1 MSHTATIK
9 YDRPLVRRALNRFM
23 VKRLG
28 ESSFLALLAVTSVFL
43 FSYFTDSWT
52 WPLTYMA
59 IAIAAALAF
68 LSFVYYA
75 RLRAAEG
82 FFDKAND
89 PTVTLRFTS
98 EGVRTESDL
107 GSTDLKWKVFEE
119 ILRFPDVWLLV
130 YAKSGYMTL
139 PLDQLTPEC
148 SQFIEQQMIAHKA
161 AAVDDVGRAAVV
173 QCAHKYPRA
182 RQKSLAGRSAARR

>member
-1 MSHTATIK
+1 MSHTAIIK

-23 VKRLG
+23 VRRLG
-28 ESSFLALLAVTSVFL
+28 TSFFIALLVIIVVFF
-43 FSYFTDSWT
+43 FSYLTGSWN
-52 WPLTYMA
+52 WLLTYIALA
-59 IAIAAALAF
+59 IATVLAF

-89 PTVTLRFTS
+89 PTVTFRFTT

-107 GSTDLKWKVFEE
+107 GSADLKWQVFDE
-119 ILRFPDVWLLV
+119 ILKFQDVWLLV

-148 SQFIEQQMIAHKA
+148 SQFIEQQMIARKHA
-161 AAVDDVGRAAVV
+161 
-173 QCAHKYPRA
+173 
-182 RQKSLAGRSAARR
+182 SAK